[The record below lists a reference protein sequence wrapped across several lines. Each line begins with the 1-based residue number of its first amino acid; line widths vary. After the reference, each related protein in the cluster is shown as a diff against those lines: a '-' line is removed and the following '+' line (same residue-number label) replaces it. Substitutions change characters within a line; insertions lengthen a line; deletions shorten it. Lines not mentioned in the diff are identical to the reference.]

1 MKYNKKR
8 QNIAR
13 KKRRVGAASA
23 HPGRVRPHDPASGQS
38 DAPAWNDLVF
48 CARGR
53 VPAFGGDAGS
63 QRLHIAANGPKGASP
78 TANGLSQ

>member
-38 DAPAWNDLVF
+38 DTPQRGTTWSSAPGGAFPPLAGTRVR
-48 CARGR
+48 RGY
-53 VPAFGGDAGS
+53 
-63 QRLHIAANGPKGASP
+63 
-78 TANGLSQ
+78 T